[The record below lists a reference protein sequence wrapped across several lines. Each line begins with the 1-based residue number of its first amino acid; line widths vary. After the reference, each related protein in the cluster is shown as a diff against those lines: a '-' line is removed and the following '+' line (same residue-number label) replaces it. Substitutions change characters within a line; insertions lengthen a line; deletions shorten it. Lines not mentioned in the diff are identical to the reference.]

1 MKIKKVLNEATIEQA
16 AKEYGSAVTKAAK
29 DVNAGQVIDG
39 EEPLGMMG
47 RELDAAL
54 AAAREANDFGEIG
67 GVNVLFVGRGG
78 TGKTYTVKKWAQ
90 QRGINLVEKD
100 AKTMDPSDLGGVV
113 ARRYDDEGNPTNTVT
128 KLSNTEFDEL
138 DKPNSVLFLDE
149 LNRARKDVAGALLT
163 LINDHVIND
172 QTQPSGKR
180 LLKGFLFTIAA
191 INPNKSGNEVNSL
204 DNPMRS
210 RFKTVEVESDPQE
223 SIEHF
228 EYKFGKQIEKLKAM
242 GKPERIPVIQ
252 GRLELAKKLL
262 SDPRFEFDGD
272 DEEEIAQDEGIP
284 VLNPRSFSRLL
295 TSTDGTKQSLLD
307 NWDGF
312 CNPAKHNVVEDILS
326 DYVDVDDKANDALRY
341 GDDNPFA
348 KAKAAQRAQK
358 SVYDQIAD
366 VLPGI

>member
-1 MKIKKVLNEATIEQA
+1 MKIRKVLNEATIEQA
-16 AKEYGSAVTKAAK
+16 AKEYGSGVKKAAN
-29 DVNAGQVIDG
+29 DIQAGQVVDG

-54 AAAREANDFGEIG
+54 AAAREAQDFGEIG

-113 ARRYDDEGNPTNTVT
+113 ARRYDAEGNATNTVT

-210 RFKTVEVESDPQE
+210 RFKTVDVESNPQE

-242 GKPERIPVIQ
+242 GKPERIPVVQ

-272 DEEEIAQDEGIP
+272 EEEEIAQDEGLP

-295 TSTDGTKQSLLD
+295 TATNGTKESLLA
-307 NWDGF
+307 NWSGF
-312 CNPAKHNVVEDILS
+312 CNPEKYNVVEDILS
-326 DYVDVDDKANDALRY
+326 DYVDVDDKANDALKFD
-341 GDDNPFA
+341 GDNPFA
-348 KAKAAQRAQK
+348 KAKAQQRAQK
-358 SVYDQIAD
+358 SIYDQIAD
-366 VLPGI
+366 LI